1 MKQVDIFGISYVKIG
16 NNTIN
21 IQDDKIE
28 VIGEDIKMQ
37 EWRPKKEDAQ
47 IKSIIGIPS
56 PEQTM
61 SSCVVPLDEE
71 LYFALKK
78 HSANNGKIP
87 LRTMCY
93 NIIRDYAIKEK
104 LIQE

>member
-1 MKQVDIFGISYVKIG
+1 MSCKVQQSVCPDCVTYEKSRIDF
-16 NNTIN
+16 NNFNTFN
-21 IQDDKIE
+21 N
-28 VIGEDIKMQ
+28 VKMQ
-37 EWRPKKEDAQ
+37 ELRPKKEDAQ